1 MKNTLNTAL
10 LSFACAA
17 LMLVHCA
24 KGGDTETTSDEV
36 AVMQAKNALMITYA
50 SGESAAG
57 VTENITL
64 PLTGANGV
72 SIAWASDDDAVI
84 DVETT
89 PGTGMVTRPDGMDT
103 MVTLTARLTK
113 NEASDT
119 RDFILTVLAEP
130 QNGRLHWQRTP

>member
-1 MKNTLNTAL
+1 
-10 LSFACAA
+10 
-17 LMLVHCA
+17 
-24 KGGDTETTSDEV
+24 
-36 AVMQAKNALMITYA
+36 MITYA

-72 SIAWASDDDAVI
+72 SITWTSGDDAVI
-84 DVETT
+84 DVETA

-130 QNGRLHWQRTP
+130 QNDAEAVMQAKNALMITYASGESAGRRDGKHNAAPDRSEWSEHRLGLRR